1 MKFFFGNKIFK
12 IHPLKYKYKEHSQD
26 KHEELYQDEEEEE
39 EECSICL
46 ENLNH
51 KNIIY
56 LSKCKHKF
64 HISCIKEWFKNM
76 DLPECPLCRSEQNRL
91 NKRLNN
97 I

>member
-1 MKFFFGNKIFK
+1 MQCNYFFKNKKIKIFPFDILVK
-12 IHPLKYKYKEHSQD
+12 N
-26 KHEELYQDEEEEE
+26 EE

-46 ENLNH
+46 EHLKS

-56 LSKCKHKF
+56 LSGCKHKF
-64 HISCIKEWFKNM
+64 HISCIKEWFKNF
-76 DLPECPLCRSEQNRL
+76 DAPECPLCRSQQNKL